1 MAVCYA
7 IGESSDVFHS
17 HQTIPVTTN
26 KCARLP
32 HFRLSCFSN
41 FRAIVESGIQLKE
54 ARIPNPSST
63 DHKSGNQYMYLKF
76 GIHRAESRIQDCLGL
91 SCMGRFILV
100 IANMP
105 CFFDSI
111 LVQKEAKAY
120 VCNVTSRTA

>member
-1 MAVCYA
+1 
-7 IGESSDVFHS
+7 
-17 HQTIPVTTN
+17 
-26 KCARLP
+26 
-32 HFRLSCFSN
+32 
-41 FRAIVESGIQLKE
+41 
-54 ARIPNPSST
+54 
-63 DHKSGNQYMYLKF
+63 MYLKF
-76 GIHRAESRIQDCLGL
+76 GIHRAESRIQDCLAL